1 MKEVSLTDTEDEA
14 DADEPE
20 TTPHD
25 LIGKATIC
33 KYYGF
38 FKEAIG
44 NQITLIY
51 LSCNFTFSGLHEQ
64 RVISNWRP

>member
-14 DADEPE
+14 DDDEPA

-25 LIGKATIC
+25 IIAKATIC

-51 LSCNFTFSGLHEQ
+51 EQNYPSILLFSGLHD
-64 RVISNWRP
+64 

>member
-14 DADEPE
+14 EDDEPA

-25 LIGKATIC
+25 IIGTATIC

-51 LSCNFTFSGLHEQ
+51 MQTDPSILLFSGLHE
-64 RVISNWRP
+64 